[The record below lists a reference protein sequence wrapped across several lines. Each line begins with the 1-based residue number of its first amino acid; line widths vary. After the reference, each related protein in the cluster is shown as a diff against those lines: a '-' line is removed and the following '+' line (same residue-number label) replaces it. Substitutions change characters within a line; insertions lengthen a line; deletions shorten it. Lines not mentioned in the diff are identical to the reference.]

1 MASRYLSPSGKRSEN
16 QEKQAS
22 NKTVLLAEES
32 LDLQIRTV
40 SEEVDKKRW
49 ECQQE
54 IESLHE
60 RIRKVRRVKIEVWT
74 LLIYGFRLRHE
85 ILHQTTQLPDLLPN
99 YCNGYTNVS

>member
-40 SEEVDKKRW
+40 SEEVDKK
-49 ECQQE
+49 
-54 IESLHE
+54 
-60 RIRKVRRVKIEVWT
+60 KM
-74 LLIYGFRLRHE
+74 
-85 ILHQTTQLPDLLPN
+85 
-99 YCNGYTNVS
+99 